1 MSNLQR
7 TFSPK
12 YTHYLGDGSGRDT
25 YVIKNN
31 GGLCIE
37 AEKPKYESS

>member
-1 MSNLQR
+1 MNIPLHR
-7 TFSPK
+7 AFNPK

-37 AEKPKYESS
+37 ADKVR

>member
-1 MSNLQR
+1 MNIPLHR
-7 TFSPK
+7 AFNPK
-12 YTHYLGDGSGRDT
+12 YTHYPGDGSGRDT

-37 AEKPKYESS
+37 ADKVR